1 MTSGAA
7 TYIVPVWVLDESES
21 VVRDLV
27 DKLDALGLRCVVNA
41 ALQDA
46 ATVTVGRNLNAVG
59 SDSIVDE
66 LMRD

>member
-1 MTSGAA
+1 MTSGAV
-7 TYIVPVWVLDESES
+7 TYIVPVWVLHESKS

-27 DKLDALGLRCVVNA
+27 DKLNALRLRCMVNA

-46 ATVTVGRNLNAVG
+46 ATMTVSCNLDAVG

-66 LMRD
+66 LIQD